1 MLKYELDVWTL
12 CVQYGIFL
20 LSIRREQPMPLSYK
34 DDRIHVR
41 VKKSE
46 KEFLNY
52 AAEQRKVDLSVFVR
66 DSALKE
72 AEEVM
77 AEKVHFSL
85 PDKQWK
91 AFCAALDKPARE
103 IPKLK
108 KLFAKPSIF
117 DERKAAS

>member
-1 MLKYELDVWTL
+1 MSV
-12 CVQYGIFL
+12 
-20 LSIRREQPMPLSYK
+20 SPK
-34 DDRIHVR
+34 DDRIYFR
-41 VKKSE
+41 VKSSE
-46 KEFLNY
+46 KDFLNY
-52 AAEQRKVDLSVFVR
+52 AAAQRNVDLSVFVR
-66 DSALKE
+66 DSAIKE

-91 AFCAALDKPARE
+91 AFCAALDRPARE

>member
-1 MLKYELDVWTL
+1 
-12 CVQYGIFL
+12 
-20 LSIRREQPMPLSYK
+20 MPVSHK

-41 VKKSE
+41 VKSSE
-46 KEFLNY
+46 KEFLND
-52 AAEQRKVDLSVFVR
+52 AAAQRNVDLSVFVR
-66 DSALKE
+66 NSALKE

-91 AFCAALDKPARE
+91 AFCAALDRPARE

-108 KLFAKPSIF
+108 KLFSKPSILN
-117 DERKAAS
+117 EQKAAS

>member
-1 MLKYELDVWTL
+1 MT
-12 CVQYGIFL
+12 Q
-20 LSIRREQPMPLSYK
+20 RYK
-34 DDRIHVR
+34 NDRIDIR

-46 KEFLNY
+46 KAYLNY
-52 AAEQRKVDLSVFVR
+52 AALQRKVELSGFVR

-72 AEEVM
+72 AQEVM
-77 AEKVHFSL
+77 AEQSHFVL
-85 PDKQWK
+85 PEKQWK
-91 AFCAALDKPARE
+91 AFCTALDKPARE

>member
-1 MLKYELDVWTL
+1 
-12 CVQYGIFL
+12 
-20 LSIRREQPMPLSYK
+20 MPLSCK

-46 KEFLNY
+46 KELLNY
-52 AAEQRKVDLSVFVR
+52 AAVQRKVDLSVFVR
-66 DSALKE
+66 ESALKE
-72 AEEVM
+72 AEEVI

-85 PDKQWK
+85 ADKQWK

-108 KLFAKPSIF
+108 KLFAEPSAF
-117 DERKAAS
+117 DEQKAAS